1 MQQRKLQ
8 ENKLKLYENLKSIK
22 LLKNGLK
29 ETSIVSV
36 IEKSRF

>member
-1 MQQRKLQ
+1 MQQLKLQ

-22 LLKNGLK
+22 LLKNRLK

>member
-1 MQQRKLQ
+1 MQQLKLQ

-22 LLKNGLK
+22 LLKNDLK